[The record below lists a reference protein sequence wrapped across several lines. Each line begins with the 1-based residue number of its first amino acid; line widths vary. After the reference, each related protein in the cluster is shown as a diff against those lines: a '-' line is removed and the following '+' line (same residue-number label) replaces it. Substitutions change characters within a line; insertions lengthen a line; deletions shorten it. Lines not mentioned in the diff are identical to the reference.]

1 MRYLSVIGP
10 AAAALAAF
18 VATPAAAAAPSADA
32 NGKALL
38 LVPLSLVKVD
48 DLDFG
53 GIVPSPVS
61 GSVTLNATSSA
72 RSFSGG
78 VTGVPSDAGKRAY
91 FAGAGTP
98 NQQVIITLNPPA
110 ELVSAANDKITV
122 LGLTLDGSAVRTIDP
137 VARTFFVG
145 IGGSLMINA
154 DQPEGVYTAT
164 FDVTAWY
171 Q

>member
-10 AAAALAAF
+10 ALAALAAL
-18 VATPAAAAAPSADA
+18 AAAPAAAAAPSADA

-38 LVPLSLVKVD
+38 LTPLSLVKVD

-53 GIVPSPVS
+53 GIVPSLIS

-78 VTGVPSDAGKRAY
+78 VTGVPGDPGKRAY

-110 ELVSAANDKITV
+110 ELVSAANDTIPV

-137 VARTFFVG
+137 TTRAFYVG
-145 IGGSLMINA
+145 VGGSLMINA
-154 DQPEGVYTAT
+154 DQPEGIYTAT